1 MVSRRFTAGAAAAVT
16 ALALVATVPTGSVSA
31 APAQTTEY
39 SVLAGEGVAADV
51 ALAAIKAAGGT
62 VIGRTDDVG
71 MFQVVSDRTD
81 FASRVGGAA
90 ALVGAVEK
98 RTVGYAPKPKF
109 DKVEQEHRLAEAR
122 SKGKGNGNGANRG
135 VKLDPLDD
143 NLWGLAMV
151 RADKARKTEPG
162 NRGVTVGI
170 LDTGLDAS
178 HPDLAPNFSR
188 SLSKN
193 FARDIPEIDGPCEVP
208 SCLDPVGTDDNG
220 HGTHVAGTIGA
231 AANGLGV
238 SGIAPNVTLVELKG
252 GQDSGYFFLDSVV
265 NALVHAGNVGLDV
278 VNMSFYV
285 DPWLYN
291 CMNNP
296 ADSAAQQLA
305 QRVTIAAMKRA
316 LNYAHAARRHADRL
330 AR

>member
-81 FASRVGGAA
+81 FASRVGGAI

-122 SKGKGNGNGANRG
+122 SKGKGNGKGNGNGNGADRG

-162 NRGVTVGI
+162 NLGDRRDPGHRAGRQPPRPGAQLQPVV
-170 LDTGLDAS
+170 
-178 HPDLAPNFSR
+178 
-188 SLSKN
+188 SKN

-208 SCLDPVGTDDNG
+208 SCLDPVGTNDNG

-265 NALVHAGNVGLDV
+265 NALVEAGNLGLDV
-278 VNMSFYV
+278 VNMSFYT

-291 CMNNP
+291 CANNP
-296 ADSAAQQLA
+296 ADSG
-305 QRVTIAAMKRA
+305 RST
-316 LNYAHAARRHADRL
+316 ARPAGHRPR
-330 AR
+330 